1 VTKVVQQN
9 PLVLALVAAVAMAVV
24 YPLRYEG
31 VQYGVL
37 FGLAL
42 VLWMGLVVAS
52 FRAKTWK
59 GAVALGVP
67 VALVIPYFAVLITI
81 GCFFFELC
89 VS

>member
-1 VTKVVQQN
+1 MTSVVQRN
-9 PLVLALVAAVAMAVV
+9 PLVLAFAAAVAVALV
-24 YPLRYEG
+24 YPFRYEG

-37 FGLAL
+37 FGLAIAMWL
-42 VLWMGLVVAS
+42 GLVVVS

-67 VALVIPYFAVLITI
+67 VALVIPYFAVLISV